1 MRACSSRTCAVATYP
16 GAPTSRA
23 PGCTALPNQVPVSS
37 MRRGARVTSRPVE
50 VRTRAN
56 PGER

>member
-1 MRACSSRTCAVATYP
+1 MATYP
-16 GAPTSRA
+16 GAPTRRA
-23 PGCTALPNQVPVSS
+23 PGCTALPNQAPVSW
-37 MRRGARVTSRPVE
+37 MRRGARVTSRPLE